1 MELQGKIAL
10 VTGASR
16 RIGREIAL
24 ALGRAGA
31 DLALHYFRSA
41 QAARQL
47 TEEVRSL
54 GRRAE
59 AFQADLAVPQQIA
72 DLLEAVGAAFGH
84 LDVLVNNAA
93 LCQPTPIDTLTP
105 QQWDA
110 ALAVNARA
118 AALCIHHALPWMSAG
133 GTIVNIADAAITSR
147 PDHLAYCAS
156 KAALLALTANCAVAL
171 APRGIRVN
179 AVSPGIALW
188 QEGDGEELKQQ
199 MLRRIPL
206 GRIGGAESV
215 TQAVLFLL
223 RSDYVTAQDLRVDGG
238 WHMG

>member
-24 ALGRAGA
+24 ALAQAGA
-31 DLALHYFRSA
+31 DLALHYFHSA
-41 QAARQL
+41 QPARQL
-47 TEEVRSL
+47 TDEIRSL

-72 DLLEAVGAAFGH
+72 DLFEAVGAAFGH

-93 LCQPTPIDTLTP
+93 VCHPTPIDTLTP
-105 QQWDA
+105 QQWDDQ
-110 ALAVNARA
+110 LAVNARA
-118 AALCIHHALPWMSAG
+118 AALCIHHALRWMSAG
-133 GTIVNIADAAITSR
+133 GTIVNIADAAANAR
-147 PDHLAYCAS
+147 PDHVAYGAS
-156 KAALLALTANCAVAL
+156 KAALVALTANCAVAL

-188 QEGDGEELKQQ
+188 QEGEGEELKQQ
-199 MLRRIPL
+199 MLHRIPL

-215 TQAVLFLL
+215 AQAVLFLI
-223 RSDYVTAQDLRVDGG
+223 RSDYITAQNLRVDGG